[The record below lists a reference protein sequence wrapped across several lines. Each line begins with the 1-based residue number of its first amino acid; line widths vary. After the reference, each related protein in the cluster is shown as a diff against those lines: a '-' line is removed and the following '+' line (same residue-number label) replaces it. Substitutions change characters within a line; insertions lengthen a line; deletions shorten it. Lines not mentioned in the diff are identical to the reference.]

1 MLKVLLVDDEPF
13 ILQGLKLLVDW
24 ENEGF
29 RVAGTAANGME
40 ALAFLKKEK
49 VDLVIADIKMPRMT
63 GLELLEHI
71 RKEKISDAYFV
82 ILSGYAEFSFAQQ
95 AIQNDCTD
103 YLLKPVDSEILCKVL
118 NKVLA
123 LHNREELDHEKNR
136 IHVFCTVKTEGK
148 TGVEMEALTGVQV
161 TLLTI
166 YDMCKAIDKHMV
178 MSEIHLVEKTG
189 GKSGDFRFEDE
200 T

>member
-24 ENEGF
+24 EKEGF

-49 VDLVIADIKMPRMT
+49 VDLVIADIKMPQMT

-95 AIQNDCTD
+95 AMQNDCTD

-178 MSEIHLVEKTG
+178 MSEIHLAEKTG

>member
-49 VDLVIADIKMPRMT
+49 VDLVIADIKMPQMT

-95 AIQNDCTD
+95 AMQNDCTD
-103 YLLKPVDSEILCKVL
+103 YLLKPVSSAGLIDALKKAADEIMELLLAVNRRGNTVLLVTHEQRYADLCGRKI
-118 NKVLA
+118 
-123 LHNREELDHEKNR
+123 EISDGR
-136 IHVFCTVKTEGK
+136 I
-148 TGVEMEALTGVQV
+148 
-161 TLLTI
+161 
-166 YDMCKAIDKHMV
+166 
-178 MSEIHLVEKTG
+178 
-189 GKSGDFRFEDE
+189 
-200 T
+200 